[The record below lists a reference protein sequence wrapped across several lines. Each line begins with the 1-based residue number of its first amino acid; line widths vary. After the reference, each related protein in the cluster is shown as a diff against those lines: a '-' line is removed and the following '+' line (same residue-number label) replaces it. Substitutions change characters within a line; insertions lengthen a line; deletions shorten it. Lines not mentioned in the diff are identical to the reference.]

1 MVLSITTNVSSLLA
15 QHNLDQTNISLN
27 RSIAKLSSGS
37 RIVSAQDDPA
47 GLAISEKLESQI
59 RGVKQTRRN
68 AEDGISLLQVA
79 EGGMTEIGSILIRM
93 KELSLQASNETL
105 SNSDRGFLN
114 TEFSELKKEI
124 LRISNATKFNN
135 AVLLSGAFSASNG
148 GLILQVGLDD
158 VASDRM
164 TLSIANVR
172 TDALGSGTFV
182 DSITISQSAGQAR
195 NILKFIEAAIND
207 ISEARSQIG
216 SQLSRLN
223 STVNNLAITGMNLMQ
238 AKSRIK
244 DVDVANETS
253 ELTKKQILLQAGI
266 SVLSQANSAPQVA
279 LSLI

>member
-1 MVLSITTNVSSLLA
+1 MVISITTNVSSLLA
-15 QHNLDQTNISLN
+15 QHNLDQTNMSLN

-37 RIVSAQDDPA
+37 KIVSAQDDPA

-135 AVLLSGAFSASNG
+135 AVLLSGAFSTTNG

-158 VASDRM
+158 VSSDRM
-164 TLSIANVR
+164 TLSIASVR
-172 TDALGSGTFV
+172 TDALGSGTFIN
-182 DSITISQSAGQAR
+182 SITISQSAGQAR
-195 NILKFIEAAIND
+195 NMLKFIEAAIND

-223 STVNNLAITGMNLMQ
+223 STVNNLAITGMNLTQ